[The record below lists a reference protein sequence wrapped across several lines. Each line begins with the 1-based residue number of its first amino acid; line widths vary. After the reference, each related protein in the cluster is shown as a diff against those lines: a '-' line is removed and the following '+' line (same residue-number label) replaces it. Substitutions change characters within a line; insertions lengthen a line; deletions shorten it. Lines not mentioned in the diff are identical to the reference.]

1 MVIRFEFGSP
11 ARRARSLS
19 VATPAIG
26 DEHVGWQG
34 AGVEVIIELV
44 ERFGGNGF
52 TLGRDTSFTCYH
64 LLPLLLGDGCHGV
77 VADPECARDRTFGIT
92 VCQCVY
98 DKLSDRQRTVFSV
111 VTFPVGSV
119 CQRGCGRLDVF
130 DREAILAVLQF
141 VYVHTN
147 R

>member
-1 MVIRFEFGSP
+1 
-11 ARRARSLS
+11 

-26 DEHVGWQG
+26 EHVGWQG
-34 AGVEVIIELV
+34 AGVEAIIELV

-52 TLGRDTSFTCYH
+52 TLGRDTSFTCYQ

-77 VADPECARDRTFGIT
+77 VADPECACDCTLESPFASAFTISSRIASEQYL
-92 VCQCVY
+92 V
-98 DKLSDRQRTVFSV
+98 SV